1 MSYRANLLSSVALA
15 LSLSATL
22 LPAFAQDSH
31 VPAADVPAAPAV
43 PGLSP
48 GEKESAFAPATPQ
61 TAPAAP
67 QERVSVQHVKPE
79 TEPASTATL
88 APAPVGPVPVPAPV
102 EMAPKPAE
110 TAVAPDTPS
119 SISVPSA
126 RPDAA
131 PADSQSVATASPA
144 GQPAANPAPSPEIPP
159 AVPQTAP
166 RAQPASEAEP
176 AIKPA
181 APAEAATPAPAPAMV
196 QAAAPAANPSLAARL
211 ADYVGK
217 RGADAQAISDF
228 YALRGGVPLW
238 IDNGAL
244 TPAAKAL
251 VERMNRADE
260 DGLDASAFKVAGL
273 DGLSG
278 AGDDARADAE
288 IALSSAI
295 LTYVRQA
302 SSGRVDTKQISRD
315 IAKAS
320 NMPDPVAA
328 LASVAIASDPVA
340 VLDGYNPA
348 SPQYLALKQK
358 LAAVRAA
365 SAAAAE
371 AALPEVPAG
380 PTLKVGMSDTRVAV
394 LRTRL
399 GLTASDADSDV
410 YDETVQQ
417 AVRAFQETRNLK
429 ANGALGPATV
439 VALNAALRQPRANTE
454 SEIIANMERWRWLPH
469 DMGLTNVFVNV
480 PEYKVW
486 FTKDGV
492 LSYEARV
499 VVGKANTPTPIF
511 SDQMSFVVV
520 NPSWNVPQSIIKKE
534 YMPKLAQDPGYLE
547 RRGYEVSYVGGQMQV
562 RQPPGE
568 RNALGFIKF
577 MFPNNFSVYLHD
589 TPQRNLFSRGERAF
603 SHGCV
608 RVDNPYKFAELVM
621 GNGWTEDS
629 VRGLQGGNEQRI
641 DLERKIPV
649 HIAYFTAYVDGD
661 GELQRLNDIYGY
673 DRKVISALGLPG

>member
-1 MSYRANLLSSVALA
+1 MSAI
-15 LSLSATL
+15 L
-22 LPAFAQDSH
+22 LPAYAQDNGTPASP
-31 VPAADVPAAPAV
+31 VPVAPPV
-43 PGLSP
+43 PGLSA
-48 GEKESAFAPATPQ
+48 GEKQSAFAPATPQ
-61 TAPAAP
+61 TAPAAASP
-67 QERVSVQHVKPE
+67 QERVSVQHVKPDNA
-79 TEPASTATL
+79 PASTATL

-119 SISVPSA
+119 SISATAPKDEAA
-126 RPDAA
+126 RAGT
-131 PADSQSVATASPA
+131 QSVAAASPA
-144 GQPAANPAPSPEIPP
+144 GQPAPAAVPTPKIPAAVPSETPAPKVEPKAEPKTEPMPPAEASTPAPS
-159 AVPQTAP
+159 V
-166 RAQPASEAEP
+166 
-176 AIKPA
+176 
-181 APAEAATPAPAPAMV
+181 APATVTM
-196 QAAAPAANPSLAARL
+196 NLSARL
-211 ADYVGK
+211 ADYVAK

-228 YALRGGVPLW
+228 YALRGLTPLW

-251 VERMNRADE
+251 VDRMSRAAE
-260 DGLDASAFKVAGL
+260 DGLDAAAFRVPGI
-273 DGLSG
+273 DSLSG
-278 AGDDARADAE
+278 ASADVQADTE
-288 IALSSAI
+288 IALSAAI

-302 SSGRVDTKQISRD
+302 SSGRVDTRQISRD
-315 IAKAS
+315 IAKAP

-328 LASVAIASDPVA
+328 LASVAIASNPVA
-340 VLDGYNPA
+340 VLDGYNPS

-358 LAAVRAA
+358 LADVRAA
-365 SAAAAE
+365 NAAAAE
-371 AALPEVPAG
+371 ASLPVVPAG
-380 PTLKVGMSDTRVAV
+380 PTLKVGMTDTRVAV

-410 YDETVQQ
+410 YDEALQA
-417 AVRAFQETRNLK
+417 AVRDFQAARNLK
-429 ANGALGPATV
+429 ASGTLGPATV
-439 VALNAALRQPRANTE
+439 VALNAALRQPRVNVE

-511 SDQMSFVVV
+511 SDMMSFVVV

-589 TPQRNLFSRGERAF
+589 TPQRNLFSRDERAF

-629 VRGLQGGNEQRI
+629 VRGLQGGDEQRI

>member
-15 LSLSATL
+15 LSLSALL
-22 LPAFAQDSH
+22 LPAYAQDNQTGSP
-31 VPAADVPAAPAV
+31 VPAADTPAI
-43 PGLSP
+43 PGLSA
-48 GEKESAFAPATPQ
+48 GEKQSAFAPATPQ
-61 TAPAAP
+61 TAPAAASP

-79 TEPASTATL
+79 SAPASTATL

-119 SISVPSA
+119 SISATPSKQEA
-126 RPDAA
+126 APAA
-131 PADSQSVATASPA
+131 PADTQSVATASPA
-144 GQPAANPAPSPEIPP
+144 GQPAPTAAPTPEIPA
-159 AVPQTAP
+159 AVPAETQAKP
-166 RAQPASEAEP
+166 KVEPKAEP
-176 AIKPA
+176 VP
-181 APAEAATPAPAPAMV
+181 PTEASTPAPVPS
-196 QAAAPAANPSLAARL
+196 AASAAVTANLAARL
-211 ADYVGK
+211 ADYVAK

-228 YALRGGVPLW
+228 YALRGATPLW

-244 TPAAKAL
+244 TPAAKTL
-251 VERMNRADE
+251 VDRMNRAGE
-260 DGLDASAFKVAGL
+260 DGLDAAAFRIAGL
-273 DGLSG
+273 DSLSG
-278 AGDDARADAE
+278 ASADAQADAE
-288 IALSSAI
+288 IALSAAI

-302 SSGRVDTKQISRD
+302 SSGRVDTRQISRD
-315 IAKAS
+315 IAKAP

-328 LASVAIASDPVA
+328 LASVAIASDPVT
-340 VLDGYNPA
+340 VLGGYNPA

-358 LAAVRAA
+358 LADVRAA
-365 SAAAAE
+365 SAVAAE
-371 AALPEVPAG
+371 ATLPMVPAG
-380 PTLKVGMSDTRVAV
+380 PTLKVGMTDTRVAV

-410 YDETVQQ
+410 YDDALQA
-417 AVRAFQETRNLK
+417 AVRDFQAARNLK
-429 ANGALGPATV
+429 ASGTLGPATV
-439 VALNAALRQPRANTE
+439 VALNAALRQPRTNAE

-499 VVGKANTPTPIF
+499 VVGKANTPTPVF
-511 SDQMSFVVV
+511 SDTMSFVVV

-589 TPQRNLFSRGERAF
+589 TPQRSLFSRDERAF

-621 GNGWTEDS
+621 GNGWTEDR
-629 VRGLQGGNEQRI
+629 VRGLQGGDEQRI

>member
-22 LPAFAQDSH
+22 LPAYAQDSGTPTSH
-31 VPAADVPAAPAV
+31 KPDAAAPPV
-43 PGLSP
+43 PGLSA
-48 GEKESAFAPATPQ
+48 GEKQSAFAPAVPQ
-61 TAPAAP
+61 TAPAAASP
-67 QERVSVQHVKPE
+67 QERVSVQHVKPDAA
-79 TEPASTATL
+79 PASTATL

-119 SISVPSA
+119 SISATAPKGE
-126 RPDAA
+126 AA
-131 PADSQSVATASPA
+131 PTGSQSVATASPA
-144 GQPAANPAPSPEIPP
+144 GQPAPSMAPTPEIPA
-159 AVPQTAP
+159 AVPAETQAP
-166 RAQPASEAEP
+166 KVEPKAEP
-176 AIKPA
+176 VP
-181 APAEAATPAPAPAMV
+181 PAEASTPAPAPSV
-196 QAAAPAANPSLAARL
+196 APAAVTMNLAARL
-211 ADYVGK
+211 ADYVAK

-228 YALRGGVPLW
+228 YALRGATPLW

-251 VERMNRADE
+251 VDRMNRAGE
-260 DGLDASAFKVAGL
+260 DGLDASAFRVAGL
-273 DGLSG
+273 DALSG
-278 AGDDARADAE
+278 ASADAQADAE
-288 IALSSAI
+288 IALSAAV

-302 SSGRVDTKQISRD
+302 SSGRVDTRQISRD
-315 IAKAS
+315 IAKAP

-328 LASVAIASDPVA
+328 LASVAIASDPVT

-358 LAAVRAA
+358 LADVRAA
-365 SAAAAE
+365 NAAAAE
-371 AALPEVPAG
+371 ATLPEVPAG
-380 PTLKVGMSDTRVAV
+380 PTLKVGMTDTRVAV

-410 YDETVQQ
+410 YDEALQA
-417 AVRAFQETRNLK
+417 AVRDFQATRNLK
-429 ANGALGPATV
+429 ASGTLGPATV
-439 VALNAALRQPRANTE
+439 VALNAALRQPRVNTE

-589 TPQRNLFSRGERAF
+589 TPQRNLFSRDERAF

-629 VRGLQGGNEQRI
+629 VRGLQGGEEQRI